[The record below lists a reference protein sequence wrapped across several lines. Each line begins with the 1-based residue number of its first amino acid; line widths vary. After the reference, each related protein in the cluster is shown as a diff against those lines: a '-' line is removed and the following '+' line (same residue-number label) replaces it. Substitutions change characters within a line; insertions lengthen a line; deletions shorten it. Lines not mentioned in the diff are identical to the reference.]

1 MYDVGWRHSAV
12 DDLTRIWT
20 AADSPT
26 RDRLTET
33 IQRVEAALRLAP
45 ARVGESRDDG
55 RRILIGPDL
64 CWLFRVSEELRLVA
78 VLAVWQPRRKS
89 A

>member
-12 DDLTRIWT
+12 DDLTRIWSSS
-20 AADSPT
+20 DSPT
-26 RDRLTET
+26 RDRLTDT
-33 IQRVEAALRLAP
+33 IQRVEAALRHAP
-45 ARVGESRDDG
+45 ARAGESRDDG

-64 CWLFRVSEELRLVA
+64 
-78 VLAVWQPRRKS
+78 LAVWQPRRRL